1 MQPTF
6 SHDDEGPLVT
16 SGVDAIAT
24 SPHSSAAPRASHG
37 PRSGWR
43 SRAALLLGPLRAF
56 GWTAAGL
63 ALASAVWS
71 LVVATGRFPRQLF
84 PSVPQI
90 LTAGH
95 TLWSTGLLA
104 DDVGASLHRAAVGF
118 AIGAATGISVAVLT
132 ATTAA
137 GRNLLQPVLR
147 VFSPIPTIGLVP
159 LAILWFGLGENS
171 KTLVIALGVFVPV
184 WISSHAGL
192 ASTPSDYLMA
202 AKCLGARRWH
212 TLTKVVLPEA
222 APDIAAG
229 LRVGAAM
236 SFVLIVVA
244 EMTGTTSGIGYRISQ
259 AQLFSQADRLI
270 FCLIVLGVL
279 GALCDLLINALTAQY
294 TRWAREDH

>member
-1 MQPTF
+1 M
-6 SHDDEGPLVT
+6 
-16 SGVDAIAT
+16 AIDLER
-24 SPHSSAAPRASHG
+24 PHRWTRA
-37 PRSGWR
+37 
-43 SRAALLLGPLRAF
+43 LGHLGTL
-56 GWTAAGL
+56 GWTIAGL
-63 ALASAVWS
+63 VLAAAVWS
-71 LVVATGRFPRQLF
+71 IVVASGRLPRQLF
-84 PSVPQI
+84 PSVPEI
-90 LTAGH
+90 LAAGLR
-95 TLWSTGLLA
+95 LWTDGLLV
-104 DDVGASLHRAAVGF
+104 DDVTASLRRAAVGF
-118 AIGAATGISVAVLT
+118 AIGAVSGIVLAVIT
-132 ATTAA
+132 ASTAP

-192 ASTPSDYLMA
+192 NSTPTDYLMA
-202 AKCLGARRWH
+202 ARCLGARRWQ
-212 TLTKVVLPEA
+212 TLREVVLPEA

-270 FCLIVLGVL
+270 FCLVVLGLL
-279 GALCDLLINALTAQY
+279 GALCDLLINAVTTPF
-294 TRWAREDH
+294 TRWAREER

>member
-1 MQPTF
+1 VTAGLNVAAPAQSVSTTR
-6 SHDDEGPLVT
+6 GPGRRHWVT
-16 SGVDAIAT
+16 ST
-24 SPHSSAAPRASHG
+24 
-37 PRSGWR
+37 
-43 SRAALLLGPLRAF
+43 LGHLGTL
-56 GWTAAGL
+56 GWTITGL
-63 ALASAVWS
+63 ILASAVWS
-71 LVVATGRFPRQLF
+71 LVVATGRLPRQLF
-84 PSVPQI
+84 PSVPEI
-90 LTAGH
+90 LAAGSR
-95 TLWSTGLLA
+95 LWTDGLLV
-104 DDVGASLHRAAVGF
+104 DDIGASLRRAAVGF
-118 AIGAATGISVAVLT
+118 AIGAVVGIVLAVLT
-132 ATTAA
+132 ATTAV

-192 ASTPSDYLMA
+192 TSTPSDYLMA
-202 AKCLGARRWH
+202 ARCLGARRWQ
-212 TLTKVVLPEA
+212 TLRKVVLPEA

-270 FCLIVLGVL
+270 FCLVVLGLL
-279 GALCDLLINALTAQY
+279 GALCDLLINAITTPF
-294 TRWAREDH
+294 TRWAREEH

>member
-1 MQPTF
+1 MTTEIHAKAAGSRSPTVAGD
-6 SHDDEGPLVT
+6 SDRH
-16 SGVDAIAT
+16 A
-24 SPHSSAAPRASHG
+24 
-37 PRSGWR
+37 SGWR
-43 SRAALLLGPLRAF
+43 PWSGSALGHFRTI
-56 GWTAAGL
+56 GWTIAGL
-63 ALASAVWS
+63 VLAAAVWS

-84 PSVPQI
+84 PSVPEI
-90 LTAGH
+90 LAAGQM
-95 TLWSTGLLA
+95 LWTDGLLV
-104 DDVGASLHRAAVGF
+104 DDITASLRRAAVGF
-118 AIGAATGISVAVLT
+118 AIGAVAGIVVAVIT

-202 AKCLGARRWH
+202 ARCLGARRWQ
-212 TLTKVVLPEA
+212 TLRKIVLPEA
-222 APDIAAG
+222 APDIASG

-270 FCLIVLGVL
+270 FCLIVLGLV
-279 GALCDLLINALTAQY
+279 GALCDLLIASLTTPF
-294 TRWAREDH
+294 TRWAREEH